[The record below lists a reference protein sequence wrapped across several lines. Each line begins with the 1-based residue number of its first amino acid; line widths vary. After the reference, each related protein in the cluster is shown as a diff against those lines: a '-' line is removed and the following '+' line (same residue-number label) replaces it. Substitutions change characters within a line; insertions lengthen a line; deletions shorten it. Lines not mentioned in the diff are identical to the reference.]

1 MLRVFS
7 IVKIRSKK
15 PSKKP
20 SKTPSIFIR
29 FFFELLVEHI
39 LFFSRKLNSFHLKQE
54 LFTANLNK
62 PWPRGNSFARHLSNP
77 SLTKHCSIKK
87 SNNWKKQQI
96 EYCNCAYRNLA
107 LCPNCTHF
115 IIYIY
120 IYINMCVLNCICIV
134 DIFQRRAEFG
144 RWHFIVKCQQ
154 TTN

>member
-1 MLRVFS
+1 M
-7 IVKIRSKK
+7 

-120 IYINMCVLNCICIV
+120 IYKYVCVELYLYCRYFSETSRIWPMAFYCKMPTNNKLIN
-134 DIFQRRAEFG
+134 
-144 RWHFIVKCQQ
+144 
-154 TTN
+154 